1 MRLLRALLLL
11 LLSTIPA
18 AIYGETTLPELV
30 ATLELDR
37 KEALVKEQILLKLK
51 VGYPI
56 GAFALTQTTLTA
68 SNAELVSLQKSESTE
83 KHNGLP
89 YKFVQTTYALF
100 ANSAGQINLAAIN
113 FNALLPVSAG
123 GSNSN
128 RNPEI
133 NAVIEPGSININ
145 PAPVDHPAL
154 VNNNTPHQWLAASD
168 VTLTS
173 QWQLR
178 EEALVP
184 GLPMVRKIVI
194 NVSGQHPAAVNHS
207 LDMRLPDGLRAYPA
221 AVDSVIEKKPDG
233 LGGSVTL
240 PVTLVASAPGIYNLP
255 AISIPWWDI
264 NQQKWRKAVLS
275 EEILEI
281 IPAQDNKNR
290 SFGSAI
296 WIAVAT
302 GLGLMC
308 LAIPG
313 LIYFSQK
320 HKSDRHQSPVS
331 EKHAWHLLQK
341 SVKTG
346 VDQDTRTALLGWA
359 TAIDPEQS
367 VVRLE
372 QVANRFPQLRPVVFS
387 MNQRLYGR
395 SQRSATDKQTMLRA
409 LRDARQ
415 SVLAK
420 KNIVVD
426 SKGLYPKRITH

>member
-1 MRLLRALLLL
+1 
-11 LLSTIPA
+11 
-18 AIYGETTLPELV
+18 
-30 ATLELDR
+30 
-37 KEALVKEQILLKLK
+37 
-51 VGYPI
+51 
-56 GAFALTQTTLTA
+56 
-68 SNAELVSLQKSESTE
+68 
-83 KHNGLP
+83 
-89 YKFVQTTYALF
+89 
-100 ANSAGQINLAAIN
+100 
-113 FNALLPVSAG
+113 
-123 GSNSN
+123 
-128 RNPEI
+128 
-133 NAVIEPGSININ
+133 
-145 PAPVDHPAL
+145 
-154 VNNNTPHQWLAASD
+154 
-168 VTLTS
+168 
-173 QWQLR
+173 
-178 EEALVP
+178 
-184 GLPMVRKIVI
+184 MVRKIVI

-264 NQQKWRKAVLS
+264 NQQKWRKALLS

-281 IPAQDNKNR
+281 IPVQGNKNR
-290 SFGSAI
+290 SFDNTF
-296 WIAVAT
+296 WVAVAT
-302 GLGLMC
+302 GLGLVC

-313 LIYFSQK
+313 LIYFRQT
-320 HKSDRHQSPVS
+320 HKRARHQSALS

-346 VDQDTRTALLGWA
+346 VDQDTRTALLSWA
-359 TAIDPEQS
+359 KAINPEQS